1 MAISKTSWAD
11 EVDEL
16 ELPEREVIAN
26 SDGTKT
32 VIEYRINEDG
42 KKVKLTRRLKEKVV
56 QEHVNRA
63 VAERKKW
70 AKFGAEK
77 NSAPGPNISTT
88 MLDGVI
94 LLKLSQYAAKQKQQ
108 EEAQQQEKAASAKN
122 KHIQCRICRG
132 LHFTAKCPYKD
143 TLVPIE
149 EITGA
154 ASAPSADQPAA
165 KETSGKSSYV
175 PPHLRHGAA
184 KGGSMDAQGRSESTT
199 TIRISNLS
207 ENTQKEDVEQLCRVF
222 GPTERVH
229 VAKDRVTQLC
239 RGFAFVAFY
248 DKESA
253 ERAIAKLNGY
263 GFDHLILSA
272 EFTADRK

>member
-1 MAISKTSWAD
+1 MAMSKTSWAD
-11 EVDEL
+11 EVDEF
-16 ELPEREVIAN
+16 ELPEREIIAN

-88 MLDGVI
+88 MLGEVVM
-94 LLKLSQYAAKQKQQ
+94 LKLSQYAAKQKQQ
-108 EEAQQQEKAASAKN
+108 KEAQQQEKAASAKN

-154 ASAPSADQPAA
+154 ASGPSADQSAA
-165 KETSGKSSYV
+165 KDAGGKSSYV
-175 PPHLRHGAA
+175 PPHLRGAA
-184 KGGSMDAQGRSESTT
+184 KGTSMDSQGRSESTT

-207 ENTQKEDVEQLCRVF
+207 ENTQKEDVEHLCRVF
-222 GPTERVH
+222 GPTDRVH

-239 RGFAFVAFY
+239 RGFAFVSFY
-248 DKESA
+248 DRESA

-272 EFTADRK
+272 EFSTNSR